1 MYQNFSP
8 YTCMWLTLCQ
18 FNSHFVVEYLPI
30 YRPTQEERRDPKL
43 FASNVRIKMAEH
55 LSVSLA
61 NVTLDD
67 RFNKKTDPK
76 KTKSENHTT
85 TKEGG
90 EKEMEL
96 LEIIDRGE
104 KKNDDLD
111 EID

>member
-1 MYQNFSP
+1 
-8 YTCMWLTLCQ
+8 
-18 FNSHFVVEYLPI
+18 
-30 YRPTQEERRDPKL
+30 
-43 FASNVRIKMAEH
+43 MAEH

-96 LEIIDRGE
+96 LEIIDGGE
-104 KKNDDLD
+104 KKNNDLD
-111 EID
+111 EIDAATLPADKKSDSPLLTSSSNPTMDFSGTINYI